1 MSLQTRVNYINR
13 YREIAMQFSKSG
25 LGFLIEEIGLDRV
38 ISLPKRILM
47 RQQNNEVLE
56 KTYAERIRIFIEE
69 MGTTFIKLG
78 QIASTRADLLPP
90 DLIKELEKLQ
100 SHVAPFPAAEA
111 RRLIEESLEAPID
124 KLFMIFDDEPVGSA
138 SIGQVHRAMLHTG
151 EDVAV
156 KIQRPNIEKTV
167 RTDLEILRHLAV
179 LAESNLEWARNYQV
193 TDMIEEFSD
202 ALINELDYTIEARNV
217 ERIGKT
223 HNNDSKIKIPEIYW
237 EYSTKNVMVMDFIK
251 GIPVNH
257 VETLDEMNID
267 RSEVADTL
275 AKAIF
280 QQIFEE
286 GYFHGDPHPGNVSVL
301 EDGTLVFLDFGMI
314 GRLTSDLKNNFGS
327 LLISLMRK
335 DSAGVVKAIVKM
347 GVVPSDVSMR
357 DLNREA
363 EIMRDKYYDVPLAK
377 LNFSDAVNDLFGI
390 ANKYKIKLPQD
401 FTILAKTLLTL
412 ESVVSQLDPD
422 FSIMDVAEP
431 FGKALMLE
439 RYNPKN
445 LLNFQIDEVQQLAN
459 ELREVTENV
468 HTFSKG
474 LKNQNLPIEIDVKG
488 RSQFSKHLDRVIN
501 RLSFSIV
508 LLAFS
513 IIMVGLIVGS
523 AILGEGSII
532 FRIPIIEIAAIFAMG
547 MFSWLLWSIVKSG
560 RF

>member
-1 MSLQTRVNYINR
+1 MSLQTRVKYINR

-25 LGFLIEEIGLDRV
+25 LGFIIEEIGLDRV
-38 ISLPKRILM
+38 ISLPKRILL
-47 RQQNNEVLE
+47 RQKNDKILD

-78 QIASTRADLLPP
+78 QIASTRGDLLPI

-100 SHVAPFPAAEA
+100 SHVAPFPAEDA
-111 RRLIEESLEAPID
+111 RRLIEKSLEASID
-124 KLFMIFDDEPVGSA
+124 DIFLIFDDKPVGSA
-138 SIGQVHRAMLHTG
+138 SIGQVHRAMLHSG

-179 LAESNLEWARNYQV
+179 LAEANLDWARNYQV

-223 HNNDSKIKIPEIYW
+223 HKHDSNIKIPEIYW
-237 EYSTKNVMVMDFIK
+237 DYSTKNVMVMDYIK
-251 GIPVNH
+251 GTPINH
-257 VETLDEMNID
+257 FEKIDELNLD
-267 RSEVADTL
+267 RSKIADKL
-275 AKAIF
+275 ANAIF
-280 QQIFEE
+280 KQIFEE

-301 EDGTLVFLDFGMI
+301 DDGTLVFLDFGMI

-335 DSAGVVKAIVKM
+335 DSNGVVKAIVKM

-363 EIMRDKYYDVPLAK
+363 EIMRDKYYDVPLSK

-412 ESVVSQLDPD
+412 ESVISQLDPD
-422 FSIMDVAEP
+422 FSIMNVAEP
-431 FGKALMLE
+431 FGKTLLLE

-445 LLNFQIDEVQQLAN
+445 LLNFQVDEIQQLGS
-459 ELREVTENV
+459 ELREVTENI
-468 HTFSKG
+468 HQFSKG
-474 LKNQNLPIEIDVKG
+474 LKSQSLPIEIDVKG

-501 RLSFSIV
+501 RLSFSII

-513 IIMVGLIVGS
+513 LIMVGLIVGS
-523 AILGEGSII
+523 ALLGEGSII

-547 MFSWLLWSIVKSG
+547 MFLWLLYSIVKSG

>member
-38 ISLPKRILM
+38 ISLPKRILL
-47 RQQNNEVLE
+47 RQQNDEVLE

-78 QIASTRADLLPP
+78 QIASTRGDLLPP

-100 SHVAPFPAAEA
+100 SHVAPFPATEA
-111 RRLIEESLEAPID
+111 RKLIEESLEAPID
-124 KLFMIFDDEPVGSA
+124 ELFMIFDDTPVGSA

-156 KIQRPNIEKTV
+156 KVQRANIEKTV

-223 HNNDSKIKIPEIYW
+223 HKNDDKIKIPEIYW

-257 VETLDEMNID
+257 FAELDKLNINRSDLAETLA
-267 RSEVADTL
+267 R
-275 AKAIF
+275 AIF

-301 EDGTLVFLDFGMI
+301 TDGTLVFLDFGMI

-335 DSAGVVKAIVKM
+335 DSDGVVKAIVKM

-363 EIMRDKYYDVPLAK
+363 EIMRDKYYDVPLSK

-431 FGKALMLE
+431 FGKTLLLE

-445 LLNFQIDEVQQLAN
+445 LLNFQIDEIQQLGS

-468 HTFSKG
+468 HQFSKG

-513 IIMVGLIVGS
+513 IVMVGLIVGS

-547 MFSWLLWSIVKSG
+547 MFIWLLWSIVKSG

>member
-13 YREIAMQFSKSG
+13 YREIAIQFSKSG

-38 ISLPKRILM
+38 ISLPKRILL
-47 RQQNNEVLE
+47 RQQNDEVLE

-78 QIASTRADLLPP
+78 QIASTRGDLLPP

-111 RRLIEESLEAPID
+111 RKLIEESLEAPID
-124 KLFMIFDDEPVGSA
+124 ELFMIFDDTPVGSA

-156 KIQRPNIEKTV
+156 KVQRANIEKTV

-223 HNNDSKIKIPEIYW
+223 HKNDDKIKIPEIYW

-257 VETLDEMNID
+257 FDELDKLNINRSDLAETLA
-267 RSEVADTL
+267 R
-275 AKAIF
+275 AIF

-301 EDGTLVFLDFGMI
+301 RDGTLVFLDFGMI
-314 GRLTSDLKNNFGS
+314 GRLTSDLKINFGS

-335 DSAGVVKAIVKM
+335 DSDGVVKAIVKM

-363 EIMRDKYYDVPLAK
+363 EIMRDKYYDVPLSK

-412 ESVVSQLDPD
+412 ESIVSQLDPD

-431 FGKALMLE
+431 FGKALLLE

-445 LLNFQIDEVQQLAN
+445 LLNFQIDEIQQLGS

-468 HTFSKG
+468 HQFSKG

-513 IIMVGLIVGS
+513 IVMVGLIVGS

-547 MFSWLLWSIVKSG
+547 MFIWLLWSIVKSG

>member
-38 ISLPKRILM
+38 ISLPKRILL
-47 RQQNNEVLE
+47 RQQNDEVLE

-78 QIASTRADLLPP
+78 QIASTRGDLLPP

-100 SHVAPFPAAEA
+100 SHVAPFPATEA
-111 RRLIEESLEAPID
+111 RKLIEESLEAPID
-124 KLFMIFDDEPVGSA
+124 ELFMIFDDTPVGSA

-156 KIQRPNIEKTV
+156 KVQRANIEKTV

-223 HNNDSKIKIPEIYW
+223 HKNDDKIKIPEIYW

-257 VETLDEMNID
+257 FDELDKLNINRSDLAETLA
-267 RSEVADTL
+267 R
-275 AKAIF
+275 AIF

-301 EDGTLVFLDFGMI
+301 TDGTLVFLDFGMI

-335 DSAGVVKAIVKM
+335 DSDGVVKAIVKM

-363 EIMRDKYYDVPLAK
+363 EIMRDKYYDVPLSK

-431 FGKALMLE
+431 FGKALLLE

-445 LLNFQIDEVQQLAN
+445 LLNFQIDEIQQLGS

-468 HTFSKG
+468 HQFSKG

-513 IIMVGLIVGS
+513 IVMVGLIVGS

-547 MFSWLLWSIVKSG
+547 MFIWLLWSIVKSG

>member
-47 RQQNNEVLE
+47 RQQNNDVLE

-156 KIQRPNIEKTV
+156 KVQRPNIEKTV

-223 HNNDSKIKIPEIYW
+223 HKNDANIKIPEIYW
-237 EYSTKNVMVMDFIK
+237 EYSTKNVMAMDFIK

-257 VETLDEMNID
+257 FDKLDEMNIN
-267 RSEVADTL
+267 RSELADTL

-314 GRLTSDLKNNFGS
+314 GRLTSDLKSNFGS

-335 DSAGVVKAIVKM
+335 DSSGIVKAIVKM
-347 GVVPSDVSMR
+347 GVVPSDVAMR

-363 EIMRDKYYDVPLAK
+363 EIMRDKYYDVPLSK
-377 LNFSDAVNDLFGI
+377 LNFSEAVNDLFGI
-390 ANKYKIKLPQD
+390 SNKYKIKLPQD

-513 IIMVGLIVGS
+513 IVMVGLIVGS

-547 MFSWLLWSIVKSG
+547 MFAWLLWSIVKSG

>member
-1 MSLQTRVNYINR
+1 MSLQTRVKYINR

-25 LGFLIEEIGLDRV
+25 LGFIIEEIGLDRV
-38 ISLPKRILM
+38 LSLPKRILL
-47 RQQNNEVLE
+47 RQQNDEYLE

-90 DLIKELEKLQ
+90 DLINELEKLQ
-100 SHVAPFPAAEA
+100 SHVSPFPASDA
-111 RRLIEESLEAPID
+111 RALIEESLESDID
-124 KLFMIFDDEPVGSA
+124 DIFMIFDDVPVGSA

-156 KIQRPNIEKTV
+156 KVQRPNIEKTV
-167 RTDLEILRHLAV
+167 RTDLEILRHLAL
-179 LAESNLEWARNYQV
+179 LAEANLEWARNYQV
-193 TDMIEEFSD
+193 TDMIDEFSD

-223 HNNDSKIKIPEIYW
+223 HRNDKKIKIPEIYW
-237 EYSTKNVMVMDFIK
+237 DYSSKNVMVMDFIK
-251 GIPVNH
+251 GTPVNQLKK
-257 VETLDEMNID
+257 LDELGIN
-267 RSEVADTL
+267 RSMVADTL
-275 AKAIF
+275 ARSIF
-280 QQIFEE
+280 KQIFEE
-286 GYFHGDPHPGNVSVL
+286 GYFHGDPHPGNVNVL
-301 EDGTLVFLDFGMI
+301 DDGTVVFLDFGMV

-327 LLISLMRK
+327 LLISLMK
-335 DSAGVVKAIVKM
+335 HDSDGVVKSIVKM
-347 GVVPSDVSMR
+347 GVVPADVSIR

-390 ANKYKIKLPQD
+390 SNKYKIKLPQD

-431 FGKALMLE
+431 FGKALLLE

-445 LLNFQIDEVQQLAN
+445 LLNFQIDEVQQLGS

-474 LKNQNLPIEIDVKG
+474 LRNQNLPIEIDVKG
-488 RSQFSKHLDRVIN
+488 RSEFSKHLDRVIN

-513 IIMVGLIVGS
+513 IVMVGLIVGS

-547 MFSWLLWSIVKSG
+547 MFVWLLWSIVKSG

>member
-1 MSLQTRVNYINR
+1 
-13 YREIAMQFSKSG
+13 
-25 LGFLIEEIGLDRV
+25 
-38 ISLPKRILM
+38 
-47 RQQNNEVLE
+47 
-56 KTYAERIRIFIEE
+56 
-69 MGTTFIKLG
+69 
-78 QIASTRADLLPP
+78 
-90 DLIKELEKLQ
+90 
-100 SHVAPFPAAEA
+100 
-111 RRLIEESLEAPID
+111 
-124 KLFMIFDDEPVGSA
+124 
-138 SIGQVHRAMLHTG
+138 TG

-156 KIQRPNIEKTV
+156 KVQRANIEKTV

-223 HNNDSKIKIPEIYW
+223 HKNDDKIKIPEIYW

-257 VETLDEMNID
+257 FDELDKLNINRSDLAETLA
-267 RSEVADTL
+267 R
-275 AKAIF
+275 AIF

-301 EDGTLVFLDFGMI
+301 RDGTLVFLDFGMI
-314 GRLTSDLKNNFGS
+314 GRLTSDLKINFGS

-335 DSAGVVKAIVKM
+335 DSDGVVKAIVKM

-363 EIMRDKYYDVPLAK
+363 EIMRDKYYDVPLSK
-377 LNFSDAVNDLFGI
+377 LNFSDAVNDLFSI

-412 ESVVSQLDPD
+412 ESIVSQLDPD

-431 FGKALMLE
+431 FGTAVLLE
-439 RYNPKN
+439 RYNTKN
-445 LLNFQIDEVQQLAN
+445 LLNIQIDEIQQLGS

-468 HTFSKG
+468 HQFSKG

-513 IIMVGLIVGS
+513 IVMVGLIVGS
-523 AILGEGSII
+523 AILGEGSTI

-547 MFSWLLWSIVKSG
+547 MFIWLLWSIVKSG

>member
-1 MSLQTRVNYINR
+1 MSLQTRVKYINR

-25 LGFLIEEIGLDRV
+25 LGFIIEEIGLDRV
-38 ISLPKRILM
+38 LSLPKRILL
-47 RQQNNEVLE
+47 RQQNDEYLE

-90 DLIKELEKLQ
+90 DLINELEKLQ
-100 SHVAPFPAAEA
+100 SHVSPFPASDA
-111 RRLIEESLEAPID
+111 RALIEESLEADID
-124 KLFMIFDDEPVGSA
+124 DIFMIFDDVPVGSA

-156 KIQRPNIEKTV
+156 KVQRPNIEKTV
-167 RTDLEILRHLAV
+167 RTDLEILRHLAL
-179 LAESNLEWARNYQV
+179 LAEANLEWARNYQV
-193 TDMIEEFSD
+193 TDMIDEFSD

-223 HNNDSKIKIPEIYW
+223 HRNDKKVKIPEIYW
-237 EYSTKNVMVMDFIK
+237 DYSSKNVMVMDFVK
-251 GIPVNH
+251 GTPVNQLKK
-257 VETLDEMNID
+257 LDELGIN
-267 RSEVADTL
+267 RSMVADTL
-275 AKAIF
+275 ARSIF
-280 QQIFEE
+280 KQIFEE
-286 GYFHGDPHPGNVSVL
+286 GYFHGDPHPGNVNVL
-301 EDGTLVFLDFGMI
+301 DDGTVVFLDFGMV

-327 LLISLMRK
+327 LLISLMK
-335 DSAGVVKAIVKM
+335 HDSDGVVKSIVKM
-347 GVVPSDVSMR
+347 GVVPADVSIR

-390 ANKYKIKLPQD
+390 SNKYKIKLPQD

-431 FGKALMLE
+431 FGKALLLE

-445 LLNFQIDEVQQLAN
+445 LLNFQIDEVQQLGS

-474 LKNQNLPIEIDVKG
+474 LRNQNLPIEIDVKG
-488 RSQFSKHLDRVIN
+488 RSEFSKHLDRVIN

-513 IIMVGLIVGS
+513 IVMVGLIVGS

-547 MFSWLLWSIVKSG
+547 MFVWLLWSIVKSG

>member
-25 LGFLIEEIGLDRV
+25 LGFLIEEIGIDRV
-38 ISLPKRILM
+38 ISLPKRILL
-47 RQQNNEVLE
+47 RQQNDEVLE

-78 QIASTRADLLPP
+78 QIASTRGDLLPP

-100 SHVAPFPAAEA
+100 SHVAPFPATEA
-111 RRLIEESLEAPID
+111 RKLIEESLEAPID
-124 KLFMIFDDEPVGSA
+124 ELFMIFDDTPVGSA

-156 KIQRPNIEKTV
+156 KVQRANIEKTV

-223 HNNDSKIKIPEIYW
+223 HKNDDKIKIPEIYW

-257 VETLDEMNID
+257 FDELDKLNINRSDLAETLA
-267 RSEVADTL
+267 R
-275 AKAIF
+275 AIF

-301 EDGTLVFLDFGMI
+301 RDGTLVFLDFGMI

-335 DSAGVVKAIVKM
+335 DSDGVVKAIVKM

-363 EIMRDKYYDVPLAK
+363 EIMRDKYYDVPLSK

-431 FGKALMLE
+431 FGKTLLLE

-445 LLNFQIDEVQQLAN
+445 LLNFQIDEIQQLGS

-468 HTFSKG
+468 HQFSKG

-513 IIMVGLIVGS
+513 IVMVGLIVGS

-547 MFSWLLWSIVKSG
+547 MFIWLLWSIVKSG

>member
-38 ISLPKRILM
+38 ISLPKRILL
-47 RQQNNEVLE
+47 RQQNDEVLE

-78 QIASTRADLLPP
+78 QIASTRGDLLPP

-111 RRLIEESLEAPID
+111 RKLIEESLEAPID
-124 KLFMIFDDEPVGSA
+124 ELFMIFDDTPVGSA

-156 KIQRPNIEKTV
+156 KVQRANIEKRV

-223 HNNDSKIKIPEIYW
+223 HKNDNKIKIPEIYW

-257 VETLDEMNID
+257 FDELDKLNINRSDLAETLA
-267 RSEVADTL
+267 R
-275 AKAIF
+275 AIF

-301 EDGTLVFLDFGMI
+301 RDGTLVFLDFGMI

-335 DSAGVVKAIVKM
+335 DSDGVVKAIVKM

-363 EIMRDKYYDVPLAK
+363 EIMRDKYYDVPLSK

-431 FGKALMLE
+431 FGKALLLE

-445 LLNFQIDEVQQLAN
+445 LLNFQIDEIQQLGS

-468 HTFSKG
+468 HQFSKG

-513 IIMVGLIVGS
+513 IVTVGLIVGS

-547 MFSWLLWSIVKSG
+547 MFIWLLWSIVKSG